1 MSVSIA
7 LQLATLLVTV
17 VIGVCVV
24 YASVEMRKMYVE
36 QREKLAR
43 ATFAVE
49 EFEKLRA
56 EAIVFLR
63 RVESDGHALQK
74 IASQIEVA
82 VAELKQG
89 VSSATLGAAERQTAA
104 IDTLRDQMDAQEQRL
119 ATIAETISEGL
130 KSFSAPRETAS
141 EEPHETTNQSRLRRE
156 ALSQNPV
163 LRFEVLREWVS
174 INTLAILHRASR
186 PWNTAKDLIA
196 HIPPYLEA
204 EAEILNHSI
213 LLIATRQHS
222 ERLAIPLR
230 ELSSSSNYRLWFE
243 PPRQGQSTTHSPAI
257 LMRSNGHFKLVTK
270 GIDST
275 GIPNPSENQ

>member
-1 MSVSIA
+1 MFVAIA
-7 LQLATLLVTV
+7 QFSTLLVTV

-24 YASVEMRKMYVE
+24 YATVEMRKMYSE
-36 QREKLAR
+36 QRQKLAR

-49 EFEKLRA
+49 EFQKLRA
-56 EAIVFLR
+56 EAILFLR

-82 VAELKQG
+82 VADLKHT
-89 VSSATLGAAERQTAA
+89 VSSATIGAAERQAAA

-119 ATIAETISEGL
+119 VTIAETISEGL
-130 KSFSAPRETAS
+130 RSISESRETTS
-141 EEPHETTNQSRLRRE
+141 VEPHESTGQSRLRRE
-156 ALSQNPV
+156 ALSQDPE
-163 LRFEVLREWVS
+163 LRFEILKEWVS

-186 PWNTAKDLIA
+186 PWTTAHDLIA

-204 EAEILNHSI
+204 EAEILDHSI
-213 LLIATRQHS
+213 LLIGTRQHS

-230 ELSSSSNYRLWFE
+230 ELNATSVYRLWFDT
-243 PPRQGQSTTHSPAI
+243 PSNGQSTHSPAI

-270 GIDST
+270 GTDST
-275 GIPNPSENQ
+275 GITN